1 MEEPIMNPEELRAA
15 MIHTMVSR
23 LEDVGKT
30 KIQKLVYFLQKAYG
44 LPLGCKFYLHYY
56 GPYSEEVDSG
66 ISNLRFM
73 GYVNVRP
80 DAEGYGFHV
89 TPDSTGEVGWATVI
103 SNAEQQ
109 IDSVIDHFGSMDTS
123 QLELAAT
130 IHYVRKSSGFKKGD
144 VIASVRSRKPKFSR
158 KLIAEAYDNLS
169 AMNIL

>member
-1 MEEPIMNPEELRAA
+1 MEEPIVNPEELRAA

-30 KIQKLVYFLQKAYG
+30 KIQKLMYFLQDAYG

-56 GPYSEEVDSG
+56 GPYSDEVDSG

-89 TPDSTGEVGWATVI
+89 TRNSTGEVGWATVI

-109 IDSVIDHFGSMDTS
+109 IDSVVEHLGSMDVS

-130 IHYVRKSSGFKKGD
+130 IHYVSKSSGFKKGD

-158 KLIAEAYDNLS
+158 ELISDAYDSLASMNL
-169 AMNIL
+169 L